1 MFGHTSEPDID
12 TYSQIFNAILD
23 KTDNF
28 IITGGEEGLIKIW
41 HRASGSLIANLKGK
55 HVKIYRP

>member
-23 KTDNF
+23 RSEKLVVS
-28 IITGGEEGLIKIW
+28 GGEEGTIKIW
-41 HRASGSLIANLKGK
+41 HRESGTLVRNLRGTL
-55 HVKIYRP
+55 